1 MKYRI
6 FINDRK
12 YLSWKLFNNET
23 NQDIPSTEYPDLF
36 NPFENKLFSTDVFT
50 YLTEPDNSNKKIQL
64 NKSPVR
70 ESALLSGILI
80 LSQNKTFGRTKNSKR
95 LLYKCIPDDIHL
107 PIFLIPYDI
116 KSGFS
121 KNITNKYITF
131 KFANWNDLHPHGIL
145 FDNLGDTD
153 NIEAFYE
160 YQLYCKSLHESITNF
175 SNKTRAVFYPKIGNA
190 DQSNQSNPSN
200 TSNPSNPSNQS
211 EQSFISKII
220 NNPKF
225 VIENREHEYVFAI
238 DPLNSLDFD
247 DALGIS
253 PIIING
259 KSLWKVSVYIANVYF
274 WLETFGLWDAFSKR
288 VSTIYLPDK
297 RRPMLPTILSD
308 NLCSLM
314 ENQSR
319 FAFVMDII
327 IDEDG
332 TVYKNDDNNVV
343 ETSIKFSNCLIKVS
357 KNYEYENPE
366 LIYNNSHYTNLFN
379 ISKKMDKTINNSHD
393 LVAHWMIQMNVH
405 CSRYMSTN
413 KMGIFRSTINN
424 IDTNISKDIVLENPN
439 PNDILIGNDTINGI
453 NPETERIIKNYNT
466 VSGRYVLFS
475 ENANLEHSIMKLGSY
490 IHITSPIRRLVDL
503 LNQMIMI
510 NHLSHSS
517 KNDYN
522 KSTVFLNNWLNQID
536 YINITMRSIR
546 RVQTDCEL
554 LHAFHINP
562 EILNEKHTGVL
573 FNKISTGTQYT
584 YMVYLEKLK
593 ITSKIYITENLDN
606 YTQHLFTIYLFEN
619 EDKLKRKIR
628 IMIV

>member
-23 NQDIPSTEYPDLF
+23 NQDIPTTEYPDLF

-50 YLTEPDNSNKKIQL
+50 YLTEPDNSDKKIQL
-64 NKSPVR
+64 NKSPIR
-70 ESALLSGILI
+70 ETALLSGILI

-107 PIFLIPYDI
+107 PVFLIPYDI

-121 KNITNKYITF
+121 KNITNRYITF
-131 KFANWNDLHPHGIL
+131 KFANWDELHPQGIL
-145 FDNLGDTD
+145 FDNIGDTN

-160 YQLYCKSLHESITNF
+160 YQLYCKSLHVSITNF
-175 SNKTRAVFYPKIGNA
+175 SNITKAVFNPTVIPTNQNE
-190 DQSNQSNPSN
+190 QSYKTTP
-200 TSNPSNPSNQS
+200 

-220 NNPKF
+220 NNPNF
-225 VIENREHEYVFAI
+225 LIENREHEYVFAI

-259 KSLWKVSVYIANVYF
+259 QSLWKVSVYIANVYF

-288 VSTIYLPDK
+288 VATIYLPDK

-327 IDEDG
+327 IDDDG
-332 TVYKNDDNNVV
+332 SVYKNDGNTVD

-366 LIYNNSHYTNLFN
+366 LIYNNSHYTDLFN
-379 ISKKMDKTINNSHD
+379 ISKKMDKSINNSHD

-405 CSRYMSTN
+405 CSQYMKNN

-424 IDTNISKDIVLENPN
+424 IETNILIDPVLENP
-439 PNDILIGNDTINGI
+439 DDKLIGNNTFICNNTPIGI

-517 KNDYN
+517 GNIYN
-522 KSTVFLNNWLNQID
+522 KSTIFLNNWLNQID

-546 RVQTDCEL
+546 RVQSDCEL
-554 LHAFHINP
+554 LHAFHTKP

-573 FNKISTGTQYT
+573 FNKISAGTQYT

-593 ITSKIYITENLDN
+593 ITSKIYITENLEN
-606 YTQHLFTIYLFEN
+606 YTQHEFTIYLFEN
-619 EDKLKRKIR
+619 ENKLKRKIR
-628 IMIV
+628 IMID